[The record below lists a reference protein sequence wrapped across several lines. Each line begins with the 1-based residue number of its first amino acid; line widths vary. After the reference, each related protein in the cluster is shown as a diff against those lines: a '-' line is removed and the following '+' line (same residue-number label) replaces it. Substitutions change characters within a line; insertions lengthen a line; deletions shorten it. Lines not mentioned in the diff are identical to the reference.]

1 MCIEDMLSSPLLCC
15 EKYLYKDAQSTR
27 PPSAASQDG
36 EEELLQRIQALA
48 PQYRTRPSAL
58 LPVVRATGAAL
69 GALSAVLPRP
79 YSEAIKGALLPLSL
93 ALFESW

>member
-1 MCIEDMLSSPLLCC
+1 MNRRHAVKPPALL
-15 EKYLYKDAQSTR
+15 EKYLYKGAESTR
-27 PPSAASQDG
+27 PPLAALQDG

-79 YSEAIKGALLPLSL
+79 YSEAIKGTLLP
-93 ALFESW
+93 F

>member
-1 MCIEDMLSSPLLCC
+1 MRNADTLSSPLPCC
-15 EKYLYKDAQSTR
+15 EKYLYKGAQGTR

-69 GALSAVLPRP
+69 GVLSAVLPRP
-79 YSEAIKGALLPLSL
+79 YSEAIKGMLLSCHLC
-93 ALFESW
+93 